1 MFIRFVSFWSFEI
14 SKNLRRYFKAPQHES
29 MITFLASA
37 PGSGPLLLWQYGNF
51 GEKSTHNLPFHRQM
65 REERGADEKNVNH
78 VVTSSTMF

>member
-37 PGSGPLLLWQYGNF
+37 PGSGSLLLLQYGNF
-51 GEKSTHNLPFHRQM
+51 GEKSTHNLPFLRPD
-65 REERGADEKNVNH
+65 ERGARRR
-78 VVTSSTMF
+78 